1 MKRILLA
8 ILAGAVVGCS
18 PHEQRPAPDAPTA
31 SAADGS
37 EEGGFFLITVT
48 PSDAPD
54 DNVLWKDC
62 FSQRKGVL
70 YGHLLSAKTN
80 AAVKAGEQVGTAASL
95 PAIRSA
101 RFEQELRLSEVLYED
116 GRYDEAAAA
125 VGQAAGSDAS
135 DPFILE
141 AYARALYRVPGRRE
155 DSYSAYRHLV
165 QTLDHVGASVNPDY
179 VFVDLWFGEAYWKL
193 ASLYLDHGSYQPAI
207 CEIARSFYT
216 HRMDQQ
222 AAVSEQAL
230 GYLAEAYFRLGNTD
244 RAAFFARETIRRNPG
259 NTSVTRYL
267 EHPSR

>member
-1 MKRILLA
+1 MKRVLLV

-18 PHEQRPAPDAPTA
+18 PREQRPVPAAPAA
-31 SAADGS
+31 SAPDGS
-37 EEGGFFLITVT
+37 EEGAFFPITVT
-48 PSDAPD
+48 PSDAPN
-54 DNVLWKDC
+54 DNILWKEC

-70 YGHLLSAKTN
+70 YGHLLSTKTN
-80 AAVKAGEQVGTAASL
+80 EAVKAGELVGNAAPL

-101 RFEQELRLSEVLYED
+101 RFERELRQSEVLYED
-116 GRYDEAAAA
+116 SRYDEAAAA
-125 VGQAAGSDAS
+125 VQQAVGSEAS

-141 AYARALYRVPGRRE
+141 AYARALYWVPGRRE
-155 DSYSAYRHLV
+155 DSFSAYRRLV

-193 ASLYLDHGSYQPAI
+193 AALYLDHGSYRPAI
-207 CEIARSFYT
+207 CEIARTFYT

-244 RAAFFARETIRRNPG
+244 RAAFFAREAIRRNPG

-267 EHPSR
+267 EHPSP